1 MRRLLRDDGL
11 IKPIADINMTNLV
24 DVTLTLL
31 VLFILIAP
39 VIDQGFTMKLPQAS
53 AHPIRTVS
61 SMTIVLDNSG
71 KISLEGNA
79 VSLDQLAQKAVVTA
93 NRNDETDVVILADSR
108 LQYGRVIEVMDV
120 IRSSGL
126 SRMSLATKEE
136 GS

>member
-79 VSLDQLAQKAVVTA
+79 VSLDQLAEKAVVAA
-93 NRNDETDVVILADSR
+93 NRNDETDVVILADRR

>member
-39 VIDQGFTMKLPQAS
+39 VIDQGFTMKLPEAS

-79 VSLDQLAQKAVVTA
+79 VSLDQLAQKALVTA
-93 NRNDETDVVILADSR
+93 SRNDETDVVILADSR